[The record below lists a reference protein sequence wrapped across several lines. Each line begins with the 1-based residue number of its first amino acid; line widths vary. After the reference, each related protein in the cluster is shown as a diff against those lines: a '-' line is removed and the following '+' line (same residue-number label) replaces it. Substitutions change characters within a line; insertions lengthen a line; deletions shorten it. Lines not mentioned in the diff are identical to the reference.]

1 MTKIVLDP
9 QDLRAR
15 LKDLRK
21 WLSPLDQEWN
31 YMILDRVNFIT
42 TRYPGTCN
50 WFRPYLKSFVDS
62 ADDNIM
68 VVIGAPGVGKSTLS
82 GWILD
87 EFETELDKKDRITL
101 YFHLRKSS
109 SDYALIC

>member
-15 LKDLRK
+15 LKGLRK
-21 WLSPLDQEWN
+21 WLSPPDREWN
-31 YMILDRVNFIT
+31 YMILDRVDFTT
-42 TRYPGTCN
+42 TRYPGTCS
-50 WFRPYLKSFVDS
+50 WFRPSLKSFVDS

-87 EFETELDKKDRITL
+87 EFETELDKKDRVTL
-101 YFHLRKSS
+101 YFHLRKSF
-109 SDYALIC
+109 SDHVLIC

>member
-1 MTKIVLDP
+1 MTKILLDP

-15 LKDLRK
+15 LKGLRK
-21 WLSPLDQEWN
+21 WLSPPDREWN
-31 YMILDRVNFIT
+31 YMVLDRNDFTIM
-42 TRYPGTCN
+42 RYPGTCS
-50 WFRPYLKSFVDS
+50 WFRPSLRSFVES

-87 EFETELDKKDRITL
+87 EFETELDTKERVTL
-101 YFHLRKSS
+101 YFHIRKSCG
-109 SDYALIC
+109 DYPLIR